1 MKAQSSQIPHKTEAG
16 LVQLNIRNEAALR
29 ETYSAMI
36 RKVEA
41 LGPTAQLEGVLVQ
54 EMIPPDGVEAIVG
67 IVADSAFGPAVVFGL
82 GGIFVELLQDSTL
95 RLPPVSRAEAQRMI
109 VELKGYRLLDGYRG
123 KSRTDVDALATAI
136 VQVGQLAQDFS
147 GLIAALDIN
156 PLIVLPAGRGVVAA
170 DILIEMSPAAHAAN
184 KG

>member
-1 MKAQSSQIPHKTEAG
+1 
-16 LVQLNIRNEAALR
+16 
-29 ETYSAMI
+29 
-36 RKVEA
+36 
-41 LGPTAQLEGVLVQ
+41 LVQ

-67 IVADSAFGPAVVFGL
+67 IVANSAFGPAVVFGL

-95 RLPPVSRAEAQRMI
+95 RLPPVSRAEARRMI

-123 KSRTDVDALATAI
+123 KSRTDVDALAKAI

-156 PLIVLPAGRGVVAA
+156 PLMVLPAGRGVIAA
-170 DILIEMSPAAHAAN
+170 DILIEMSPAARAAN